1 MSQLINGTS
10 TDDDVYG
17 EVADGIGTI
26 TLNRPDRRNALS
38 DAMVAG
44 LETLLDAMQDS
55 EDVGVIVITGAG
67 KAFCSGGDVQDFDAK
82 GGEGG
87 GSSEVDVEAVEAQR
101 QAQRATVGKIYRSR
115 KPVIAAIPGA
125 AAGAGLG
132 LALAADFR
140 IGSERAVF
148 ATAFGAVGLSGDFGV
163 AWLLNDI
170 VGPVKARELMLLNP
184 RVRAEEARSLGL
196 LNEVVPEDEFDARVR
211 ALAEQLA
218 NGPAQAYEYMLDN
231 LDRAPRVSLE
241 ESMDAEVPLHKAT
254 GLTEDH
260 IGAVRAFV
268 EKRTP
273 VFGRRAATA
282 GGDR

>member
-1 MSQLINGTS
+1 MLVNGT
-10 TDDDVYG
+10 TPEDDVYG
-17 EVADGIGTI
+17 DVEDGIGTI

-38 DAMVAG
+38 DAMVGG
-44 LETLLDAMQDS
+44 LATLLKDMQESD
-55 EDVGVIVITGAG
+55 EVGAIVLTGAG

-87 GSSEVDVEAVEAQR
+87 GADEIDADAVEAQR
-101 QAQRATVGKIYRSR
+101 RAQRLTVGAIHASR
-115 KPVIAAIPGA
+115 TPVIAAIPGA

-132 LALAADFR
+132 LALAAHFR

-184 RVRAEEARSLGL
+184 RVRAEEARELGL
-196 LNEVVPEDEFDARVR
+196 LNEVVPEGELDGRVR

-218 NGPAQAYEYMLDN
+218 NGPAAAQASMLDN
-231 LDRAPRVSLE
+231 LRRASTETLE
-241 ESMDAEVPLHKAT
+241 QSMDAEVPLHKAT
-254 GLTEDH
+254 GLTDDH
-260 IGAVRAFV
+260 IAAVRAFV
-268 EKRTP
+268 EKRQP
-273 VFGRRAATA
+273 VFGRRRTTEQE
-282 GGDR
+282 GTR

>member
-1 MSQLINGTS
+1 MFIHDTS
-10 TDDDVYG
+10 PADDVYG
-17 EVADGIGTI
+17 EVEDGVGTI

-44 LETLLDAMQDS
+44 LVTLLDAMQQSD
-55 EDVGVIVITGAG
+55 EVGVIVLTGAG

-87 GSSEVDVEAVEAQR
+87 GSDEVDQAAVEAQR
-101 QAQRATVGKIYRSR
+101 LAQRQTVGAIYRSR

-140 IGSERAVF
+140 IGSDRAVF

-163 AWLLNDI
+163 AWLLNSI
-170 VGPVKARELMLLNP
+170 VGPVKARELMVLNP
-184 RVRAEEARSLGL
+184 RVRADEAKELGL
-196 LNEVVPEDEFDARVR
+196 LNWVAPEDEFLARTR
-211 ALAEQLA
+211 EIAQQIA
-218 NGPAQAYEYMLDN
+218 NGPTQAFEYMLDN
-231 LDRAPRVSLE
+231 LDRAPEQTLE
-241 ESMDAEVPLHKAT
+241 ENMDAEVPLHKAT

-268 EKRTP
+268 EKRQPT
-273 VFGRRAATA
+273 FGRR
-282 GGDR
+282 R

>member
-1 MSQLINGTS
+1 MLINGT
-10 TDDDVYG
+10 TEQDHVFG
-17 EVADGIGTI
+17 TIEDGVGTI

-38 DAMVAG
+38 DQMISGLVSL
-44 LETLLDAMQDS
+44 LETMQESD
-55 EDVGVIVITGAG
+55 EVGAIVITGAG

-87 GSSEVDVEAVEAQR
+87 GADEIDPAAVESQR
-101 QAQRATVGKIYRSR
+101 QAQAATVGAIHRSR

-132 LALAADFR
+132 LALAAHFR
-140 IGSERAVF
+140 IGSEKAVF

-163 AWLLNDI
+163 AWLLTDL
-170 VGPVKARELMLLNP
+170 VGSAKARELMLLNP
-184 RVRAEEARSLGL
+184 RVRAQEALRLGL
-196 LNEVVPEDEFDARVR
+196 LTEVVPEAEFEDRVR
-211 ALAEQLA
+211 VFADRLA
-218 NGPAQAYEYMLDN
+218 NGPAQAYASMLDN
-231 LDRAPRVSLE
+231 IARAPHETLA

-268 EKRTP
+268 EKRQP
-273 VFGRRAATA
+273 VFGRRRTTTEET
-282 GGDR
+282 R

>member
-1 MSQLINGTS
+1 MPAQPFGGTS
-10 TDDDVYG
+10 TEDDVFG
-17 EVADGIGTI
+17 EVADGVGTI

-44 LETLLDAMQDS
+44 LSSLLEQMQESD
-55 EDVGVIVITGAG
+55 DVRVIVVTGAG

-87 GSSEVDVEAVEAQR
+87 GADEIDEAAVEAQR
-101 QAQRATVGKIYRSR
+101 RAQHHTVGAIHASR

-148 ATAFGAVGLSGDFGV
+148 ATAFAAVGLSGDFGV
-163 AWLLNDI
+163 AWLLNSI
-170 VGPVKARELMLLNP
+170 VGPVKARELMMFNP
-184 RVRAEEARSLGL
+184 RVRADEAKELGL
-196 LNEVVPEDEFDARVR
+196 LNWVVAEDEFQARTTEIAQQLASGP
-211 ALAEQLA
+211 ALAL
-218 NGPAQAYEYMLDN
+218 EYIADN
-231 LDRAPRVSLE
+231 LRRASHQTLS
-241 ESMDAEVPLHKAT
+241 ESMDAEVPLHKRT
-254 GLTEDH
+254 GLTQDH

-273 VFGRRAATA
+273 TFGQR
-282 GGDR
+282 

>member
-1 MSQLINGTS
+1 MFINDTS
-10 TDDDVYG
+10 VEDDVHG
-17 EVADGIGTI
+17 QVEGRIGTI

-38 DAMVAG
+38 DAMIAG
-44 LETLLDAMQDS
+44 LESLLDTMQESD
-55 EDVGVIVITGAG
+55 EVGVIVITGAG

-87 GSSEVDVEAVEAQR
+87 GSDEVDADAVEAQR
-101 QAQRATVGKIYRSR
+101 RAQRATVSKIYRSK

-148 ATAFGAVGLSGDFGV
+148 ASAFVAVGLAGDFGV

-170 VGPVKARELMLLNP
+170 VGPVRARELMLLNP
-184 RVRAEEARSLGL
+184 RVRAEEAKELGL
-196 LNEVVPEDEFDARVR
+196 LNEVVPEDRFESRVR
-211 ALAEQLA
+211 ELAEQLA
-218 NGPAQAYEYMLDN
+218 AGPALAYEYMLDN
-231 LDRAPRVSLE
+231 LDRAPLVSLE
-241 ESMDAEVPLHKAT
+241 ESMDAEVPLHKKT

-268 EKRTP
+268 EKRQP
-273 VFGRRAATA
+273 VFGRHRTNSGETA
-282 GGDR
+282 

>member
-1 MSQLINGTS
+1 MLINGTS
-10 TDDDVYG
+10 TEDDVYG
-17 EVADGIGTI
+17 DVEDGIGTI

-44 LETLLDAMQDS
+44 IESLVDAMQDS
-55 EDVGVIVITGAG
+55 DEVGVIVITGAG

-87 GSSEVDVEAVEAQR
+87 GADEIDADAVEAQR
-101 QAQRATVGKIYRSR
+101 KAQRATVGKLYRSR

-125 AAGAGLG
+125 ATGAGLG

-184 RVRAEEARSLGL
+184 RVRAEEARELGL
-196 LNEVVPEDEFDARVR
+196 LNEVVPEEQFEARVR
-211 ALAEQLA
+211 ELAEQLA
-218 NGPAQAYEYMLDN
+218 NGPAQAYASMLDN
-231 LDRAPRVSLE
+231 LDRAPRESLE

-254 GLTEDH
+254 GLTDDH

-273 VFGRRAATA
+273 VFGRRRIAET